1 MPFFKSDEV
10 NLYFEQRGTGPPVL
24 FLAGLGLGL
33 GIWYKIIPVL
43 ERVVTCIFLDV
54 SGSGKSDTPTGPYTI
69 KQMAKQ
75 AAALL
80 DHLQIKQTAVIGHS
94 MGALT
99 AFSLALDHSKRVN
112 AIVCVGAANVGC
124 VDDLGSTSQVRSVLC
139 KTRGAA
145 NEIIKGAMIAS
156 VADGYPENNFDD
168 FNALMAKVSDPE
180 TSYHKARGLMGQL
193 AACEAFDASKQLE
206 KIRCP
211 VMFVHG
217 ENDKIVPNKIAKNLA
232 RKIPNAKINL
242 LKRVGHLPQW
252 EAAETL
258 SQIILGFLNI

>member
-1 MPFFKSDEV
+1 MPFFKSDKV

-33 GIWYKIIPVL
+33 GIWYKIIPAL
-43 ERVVTCIFLDV
+43 EREVTCISLDV

-69 KQMAKQ
+69 ERMATQ

-80 DHLQIKQTAVIGHS
+80 DYLKIKQTAVIGHS

-99 AFSLALDHSKRVN
+99 ALSLAIDHPNRVN
-112 AIVCVGAANVGC
+112 AIVCVGAAAAGC
-124 VDDLGSTSQVRSVLC
+124 ADDLGSTSQVRSVLC

-145 NEIIKGAMIAS
+145 SEIIKGVMIAS

-168 FNALMAKVSDPE
+168 FNTLVAKVSDPE

-193 AACEAFDASKQLE
+193 AACETFDASKQLE
-206 KIRCP
+206 RIGQP
-211 VMFVHG
+211 VMVVHG
-217 ENDKIVPNKIAKNLA
+217 DNDKIVPNKIAKNLA

-258 SQIILGFLNI
+258 SKIILGFLNV